1 MTFKV
6 FIIKK
11 SIKLSYI
18 TNVWLIDHLKFFILL
33 VYIYYFLL
41 VTQNLLSLMGSFDA
55 QRFHKYVML
64 AWSVRYFSS
73 VLCRKIL
80 NFGLHIRGT
89 YEQREC
95 GIVNCGEKTR
105 EKNTGYARE
114 RERNKVWALG
124 SFWECKGTR
133 TKEVLNLLYLVSIS
147 VS

>member
-11 SIKLSYI
+11 LIKLSYI

-80 NFGLHIRGT
+80 NFGLHIWGT

-105 EKNTGYARE
+105 EKKHWVCKGE
-114 RERNKVWALG
+114 REKQ
-124 SFWECKGTR
+124 
-133 TKEVLNLLYLVSIS
+133 S
-147 VS
+147 VSLGFFLRM